1 MVRVN
6 SLRIEDMKIGVIGAG
21 KVGISTSFIM
31 LKNGLD
37 VVALS
42 DRDRHA
48 LDNAATYLKGEKG
61 VVLTDDNVEVVKESD
76 VIVIATQ
83 DRIIKDIVRELD
95 IEIDRLYGKYI
106 VHTSGAHSSRIL
118 EPLDSKGALLGV
130 MHPLQTFPDIESAIA
145 VLPDTYIFIQGD
157 ERCLE
162 ILKYIAERIGKR
174 VVEIKGEHM
183 VLYHLSAVLVCNL
196 FCALMYAGEDL
207 MREIGIGLEPY
218 IPIIRATLKN
228 IEQKGPLKS
237 LTGPIVRGDVDT
249 IISHLEAIEDK
260 VMIKDVYK
268 ALSQVALEMARIR
281 GDINEETIIK
291 IDEILKR
298 G

>member
-1 MVRVN
+1 
-6 SLRIEDMKIGVIGAG
+6 MKIGVIGAG

-42 DRDRHA
+42 DRDRYA
-48 LDNAATYLKGEKG
+48 LDNAATYLKEAKSII
-61 VVLTDDNVEVVKESD
+61 LTDDNVEVVKESD

-237 LTGPIVRGDVDT
+237 LTGPIVRGDMDT

-260 VMIKDVYK
+260 GMIKDVYK
-268 ALSQVALEMARIR
+268 TLSRVAVEMVRLR
-281 GDINEETIIK
+281 RDINEETLIK
-291 IDEILKR
+291 IGEILKR

>member
-42 DRDRHA
+42 DRDRYA
-48 LDNAATYLKGEKG
+48 LDNAATYLKEAKSII
-61 VVLTDDNVEVVKESD
+61 LTDDNVEVVKESD

-237 LTGPIVRGDVDT
+237 LTGPIVRGDMDT

-260 VMIKDVYK
+260 GMIKDVYK
-268 ALSQVALEMARIR
+268 TLSRVAVEMVRLR
-281 GDINEETIIK
+281 RDINEETLIK
-291 IDEILKR
+291 IGEILKR

>member
-237 LTGPIVRGDVDT
+237 LTGPIVRGDMDT

-260 VMIKDVYK
+260 GMIKDVYK
-268 ALSQVALEMARIR
+268 TLSRVAVEMVRLR
-281 GDINEETIIK
+281 RDINEETLIK
-291 IDEILKR
+291 IGEILKR